1 MDEQELARL
10 KDNLRGAIDA
20 MRSELIDLSLTIH
33 DNPEL
38 GHNEFQASALLQGFL
53 KSRHFQV
60 ESGTAGFATAFRAS
74 YGSSGPVIAFVAEYD
89 ALPKIGHACGHN
101 IIGVASAAAA
111 VASRLIV
118 DGVGGKVAVIGTPA
132 EELIGG
138 KVPMIERGAF
148 EGVDAA
154 MMIHPGVRD
163 TALSTALACVTL
175 EVEFFGKAAHAA
187 ARPEDGINALD
198 AMVISYN
205 ALNALRQHIR
215 SRARFH
221 GIITDGGEA
230 ANVVPAHTA
239 GNFIVR
245 ADTMQYLE
253 GLKERVLNCFR
264 AGALATGA
272 RMEHRWAEVC
282 YEPLRSSQT
291 LAELYTRN
299 MDALGRKVH
308 APNPERGLGS
318 TDMGNVSQV
327 MPAIHP
333 SVAIAPTNVLAHSPE
348 FAEAAASEPA
358 HQGLLDGAKALAM
371 TAADLLCVPE
381 NLARAKEE
389 FARG

>member
-1 MDEQELARL
+1 MCEEELARL
-10 KDNLRGAIDA
+10 KEDMRAAVDAI
-20 MRSELIDLSLTIH
+20 RPELLDLSLTIH

-38 GHNEFQASALLQGFL
+38 GHQEFRASALLRAFL
-53 KSRHFQV
+53 KSRGFEV
-60 ESGTAGFATAFRAS
+60 ESGVAGFPTAFRAS
-74 YGSSGPVIAFVAEYD
+74 YGSSGPAIAFVAEYD

-101 IIGVASAAAA
+101 IIGVASAGAAA
-111 VASRLIV
+111 ASRLVV
-118 DGVGGKVAVIGTPA
+118 DHFGGRIAVIGTPA

-154 MMIHPGVRD
+154 MMVHPGVRD
-163 TALSTALACVTL
+163 TALSTALACVAL

-198 AMVISYN
+198 AMLISYD
-205 ALNALRQHIR
+205 AMNALRQHIR

-239 GNFIVR
+239 GSFIVR
-245 ADTMQYLE
+245 ADNMEYLE
-253 GLKERVLNCFR
+253 ALKERVLNCFR

-282 YEPLRSSQT
+282 YKPLRSSQT

-299 MDALGRKVH
+299 MEALGRKVH
-308 APNPERGLGS
+308 PPNPERGLGS
-318 TDMGNVSQV
+318 TDMGNVSQI

-333 SVAIAPTNVLAHSPE
+333 SVAIAPDNVLGHSPE
-348 FAEAAASEPA
+348 FAEAAVSEGG
-358 HQGLLDGAKALAM
+358 HRGLLDGAKALAM